1 MGSWGYLTTS
11 DLAVGS
17 HDNFVDIC
25 NGVTVV
31 SCHFRPGQVPGCG
44 IPWQLCG
51 YLQWSHGG
59 LLSFQTWASTWLW
72 HPTTTLWISTMY
84 WVWSE
89 WARARGHPVTSP
101 TSTGMPKARSSWSTL
116 GPRSSSSLRH
126 PEESGSRCALQKL
139 RSLIGLP
146 GPVCLAQRV
155 RGCGRP
161 KVTWRMSMLLRCH
174 LTDVSWPLLTT
185 LVLSSSSDTLPRLVV
200 SMNLSAVT
208 KPQLLCSCLFAR
220 YPAQVCCQRGSFCDD
235 ILHQEA
241 SAIVFVSHCKVSCP
255 GRLSM
260 WTFLRWHFAPGSLGL
275 CVCVSLQGI
284 LPR

>member
-1 MGSWGYLTTS
+1 M
-11 DLAVGS
+11 
-17 HDNFVDIC
+17 C
-25 NGVTVV
+25 
-31 SCHFRPGQVPGCG
+31 
-44 IPWQLCG
+44 
-51 YLQWSHGG
+51 
-59 LLSFQTWASTWLW
+59 
-72 HPTTTLWISTMY
+72 

-89 WARARGHPVTSP
+89 LARARGHPVTSP

-146 GPVCLAQRV
+146 GPVCLAQHV

-161 KVTWRMSMLLRCH
+161 KVTWRMSMLLHCH
-174 LTDVSWPLLTT
+174 LIDVSWPLLMT

-208 KPQLLCSCLFAR
+208 KPQSLCLCLFAR
-220 YPAQVCCQRGSFCDD
+220 YPAQVCCQCGPFCDD

-241 SAIVFVSHCKVSCP
+241 SAVVFVSLCKVSCLC
-255 GRLSM
+255 RLSA
-260 WTFLRWHFAPGSLGL
+260 WTFLQWYFAPGSLSY
-275 CVCVSLQGI
+275 CVRVSLHGI